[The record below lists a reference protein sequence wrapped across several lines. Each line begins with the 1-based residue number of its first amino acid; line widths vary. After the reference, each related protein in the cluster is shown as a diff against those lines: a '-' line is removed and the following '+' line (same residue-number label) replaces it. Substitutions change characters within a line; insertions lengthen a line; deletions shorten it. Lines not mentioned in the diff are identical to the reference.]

1 MMADLRDDQPS
12 QPDGG
17 VCFRRSSRLFMLLVA
32 CVVCFSQ
39 TGCVFRRMT
48 VRSDPPGALVT
59 VDGEEKGYTPCT
71 FDFLYYGTRE
81 ITLMMPGYETLT
93 TMQKVPAPWYQY
105 PVVEFFADNL
115 SPAKITN
122 RHEFSYTMQPQVI
135 VPTDELLDRAN
146 SHRSESQ
153 IGR

>member
-1 MMADLRDDQPS
+1 MMAFPQHDQ
-12 QPDGG
+12 QRKAAGK
-17 VCFRRSSRLFMLLVA
+17 FAESRLRLLALLVA
-32 CVVCFSQ
+32 CATCCSQ
-39 TGCVFRRMT
+39 SGCVFRRMT
-48 VRSDPPGALVT
+48 VRSDPPGALVV
-59 VDGEEKGYTPCT
+59 VDGEEMGYTPCS

-105 PVVEFFADNL
+105 PGIEFIADNF

-122 RHEFSYTMQPQVI
+122 RHEFFYTLQPQVI
-135 VPTDELLDRAN
+135 VPTDELLDRAK